1 MRSKVTVVSF
11 LHSGVIDTAMICTA
25 ESLTVQPTLLNI
37 FEFEAVFEK
46 TSTRVSGAQG
56 KLFDEKKTRG
66 RKSRVRVPLK
76 SSFKKPSIQRWE
88 FNFVSSYN
96 FA

>member
-56 KLFDEKKTRG
+56 KLFDEKKN
-66 RKSRVRVPLK
+66 
-76 SSFKKPSIQRWE
+76 QR
-88 FNFVSSYN
+88 
-96 FA
+96 